1 MATRS
6 GVPRLLALWGPVVVW
21 MAVIFVLSSQSR
33 VPGLGRFPDLV
44 THGIGYLVLSFL
56 ATRAL
61 SLGPRLGSA
70 SLLLAVTLAPAY
82 GLGDEIHQAFVPGRR
97 PDPWDVGK
105 DALGAVLGA
114 LAYQGIA
121 PRDRLR
127 T

>member
-1 MATRS
+1 MTA
-6 GVPRLLALWGPVVVW
+6 
-21 MAVIFVLSSQSR
+21 IFALSSRSQL
-33 VPGLGRFPDLV
+33 PGLGRFPDTV

-56 ATRAL
+56 VSRAL
-61 SLGPRLGSA
+61 SRGPRLGWA
-70 SLLLAVTLAPAY
+70 SLLLAVTLATAY
-82 GLGDEIHQAFVPGRR
+82 GVSDEIHQAFVPGRH

-121 PRDRLR
+121 PRHRLR

>member
-1 MATRS
+1 M
-6 GVPRLLALWGPVVVW
+6 WGPVVAW
-21 MAVIFVLSSQSR
+21 MAVIFVLSSRST
-33 VPGLGRFPDLV
+33 VPGFGRFPDLV

-61 SLGPRLGSA
+61 WLGPRLLPSR
-70 SLLLAVTLAPAY
+70 LLLAVALATAY
-82 GLGDEIHQAFVPGRR
+82 GVSDEIHQAFVPGRQ

-114 LAYQGIA
+114 LAYQWIA
-121 PRDRLR
+121 PRHRLR